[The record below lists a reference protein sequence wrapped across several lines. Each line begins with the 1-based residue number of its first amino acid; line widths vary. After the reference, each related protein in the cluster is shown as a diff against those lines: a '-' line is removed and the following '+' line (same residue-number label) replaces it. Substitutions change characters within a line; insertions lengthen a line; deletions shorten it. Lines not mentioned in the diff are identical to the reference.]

1 MGWKPGKM
9 LSRTRMIRV
18 RGEPDYKEK
27 GNPVMVAGKL
37 REATLRH
44 LESSIVL
51 IQSLSTLKRITFL
64 FVMVETVEYK
74 SLMNFLNSYLLSVM
88 NRTVGICIN
97 LNRVYVTQFV
107 LILSLYTLLKVDTYS
122 QLEELAVN
130 SNYRKDSL
138 CQQ

>member
-1 MGWKPGKM
+1 M
-9 LSRTRMIRV
+9 LSRTGSIRV

-37 REATLRH
+37 REAVTSTPGEFYCPYSIAID
-44 LESSIVL
+44 LETNNIFVCDGRNSRV
-51 IQSLSTLKRITFL
+51 QVFNEFFEFL
-64 FVMVETVEYK
+64 FTFSEE
-74 SLMNFLNSYLLSVM
+74 M

-130 SNYRKDSL
+130 SNYRKESL